1 MSRLDKTAT
10 GTYATALFLLASAI
24 CFAEPFLVSDPY
36 PKRGDQPTRFS
47 IVAGQLKFS
56 VPAEKLPDGSVRLRF
71 DLSQLPDGEQVLA
84 ITAVNEV
91 KKTESGSVS
100 IRLLKKNG
108 KEVTIVTRREES
120 EKQKIPPSRSIGGLL
135 RP

>member
-1 MSRLDKTAT
+1 MNRPDKTVVR
-10 GTYATALFLLASAI
+10 TYATVLFLLASAL

-36 PKRGDQPTRFS
+36 PKKGDQPTRFS
-47 IVAGQLKFS
+47 IVAGQLKLS
-56 VPAEKLPDGSVRLRF
+56 VPAEKLPDGTVRLRF
-71 DLSQLPDGEQVLA
+71 DLSQLPDGEQILE
-84 ITAVNEV
+84 IKAVNEV

-108 KEVTIVTRREES
+108 KEVTLVAPREES